1 MIDYRKAFE
10 TLRTGGVRFI
20 VIGGA
25 AATAHGSTQLTNDL
39 DVVYA
44 RETEDIRRLAGA
56 LAPHGPYL
64 RGVPPGLP
72 FKFDIA
78 TIKMGLNFTLD
89 TDFGPLDL
97 LGEATGGGTYEALHL
112 HTVTLDLYGGPCL
125 CVDLPTLIRL
135 KRAAGLPKD
144 ILALGELEAI
154 LRASET

>member
-1 MIDYRKAFE
+1 MTDYRKAFQ
-10 TLRTGGVRFI
+10 TLRGGGVRFI
-20 VIGGA
+20 VIGGV

-44 RETEDIRRLAGA
+44 RGPDDIGRLAAA
-56 LAPHGPYL
+56 LASQHPYL

-72 FKFDIA
+72 FRFDAA
-78 TIKMGLNFTLD
+78 TIRLGLNFTLD

-97 LGEATGGGTYEALHL
+97 LGEATGGGTYPALL
-112 HTVTLDLYGGPCL
+112 AHTVTLELFGGPCL

-135 KRAAGLPKD
+135 KRAAGRPKD

-154 LRASET
+154 LRASAE